1 MFFWVFTKLVFKSN
15 TVIDHW
21 IYWVWPIYNSV
32 GFHRNFLSR
41 NEGEEPQSAGPIFG
55 DPWVL
60 NLNHRNLTISQNIHV
75 CQTPVVQSF
84 ASTPKTDRL
93 FIMFPITMAIDPVS
107 ANSWRWDQAHIYC
120 DDVRKWRAWMYMDVY
135 TVIICN
141 LYTKGMYRFYRCVTI
156 FYYNNDTI

>member
-93 FIMFPITMAIDPVS
+93 FIMFPITMAINYECHVTHVLSGQCLKHHPWLLADP
-107 ANSWRWDQAHIYC
+107 
-120 DDVRKWRAWMYMDVY
+120 
-135 TVIICN
+135 IIPSGKQPHN
-141 LYTKGMYRFYRCVTI
+141 YGKSQFLMGKLTI
-156 FYYNNDTI
+156 NGHFQ